1 MVEIKTFSD
10 HMIKMLLIVYDTE
23 LSETDCE
30 NMSDII
36 NLIYQ
41 TISKENKKR
50 VNKIIFE
57 DLNSEENIKKI
68 EKINN
73 RKKNNSDFF
82 NLILRKMI

>member
-1 MVEIKTFSD
+1 
-10 HMIKMLLIVYDTE
+10 MIKMLLIVYDTE